1 MQSSKP
7 RLPGASDRIVIVGR
21 TGSGKTQAAVFHLSK
36 QDFDVR
42 PWIIIDYKGDDL
54 IGGIKKA
61 EEIGY
66 ETIPDDPGIYILR
79 VLPGEEDELSLW
91 FRKAWEHENLG
102 IYIDEGYMVGQR
114 DKWFNAC
121 LTQGRSKR
129 ITMII
134 LSQRPLWMSRF
145 AFSEASFIQVFG
157 LTDADDMKVVQ
168 RFMKGDSKAGVG
180 AELKKYHS
188 FYYDVGANQVYTLG
202 PVPKGGSLL
211 ATINER
217 LPDRKRRAL

>member
-1 MQSSKP
+1 MRTSKP

-21 TGSGKTQAAVFHLSK
+21 TGSGKTQAAIFHLSR
-36 QDFDVR
+36 QDFDAR

-54 IGGIKKA
+54 IRGIKKA
-61 EEIGY
+61 EQIDY
-66 ETIPDDPGIYILR
+66 SIVPDDPGIYILS
-79 VLPGEEDELSLW
+79 VLPGEEDELSEW
-91 FRKAWEHENLG
+91 FRKVWEHENVG
-102 IYIDEGYMVGQR
+102 VYIDEGYMVGQR

-145 AFSEASFIQVFG
+145 AFSEASFIQVFS

-168 RFMKGDSKAGVG
+168 RFMKGDSKGDVTSQ
-180 AELKKYHS
+180 LKRYHS
-188 FYYDVGANQVYTLG
+188 FYYDVGENKVVLFS
-202 PVPKGGSLL
+202 PVPSGKELL
-211 ATINER
+211 QTINSR
-217 LPDRKRRAL
+217 LPDKKRRGL

>member
-1 MQSSKP
+1 MANV
-7 RLPGASDRIVIVGR
+7 RLPGPADRIVIVGR

-36 QDFDVR
+36 QDFDAR
-42 PWIIIDYKGDDL
+42 PWIIVDYKGDEL
-54 IGGIKKA
+54 INGIERA
-61 EEIGY
+61 QFIDY
-66 ETIPDDPGIYILR
+66 NTVPDEPGIYILR
-79 VLPGEEDELSLW
+79 VLPGEEDEISQW
-91 FRKAWEHENLG
+91 FMKVWEHENIG

-157 LTDADDMKVVQ
+157 LTDADDMKTVQ
-168 RFMKGDSKAGVG
+168 RFMKGDAKGGVG
-180 AELKKYHS
+180 AELKPFHS
-188 FYYDVGANQVYTLG
+188 YYYDVGKNTVRQWG
-202 PVPKGGSLL
+202 PVPKAAALL
-211 ATINER
+211 ATINDR
-217 LPDRKRRAL
+217 LPKKRHRAL